1 MTISVAQTELK
12 NIMVTKKITQTEL
25 GQSVGVSQA
34 LVGQWVRGER
44 PISVQKAVELEQ
56 IFDVDAALLN
66 DDVKLARESMTRKTS
81 QAKNENTGKK

>member
-66 DDVKLARESMTRKTS
+66 DDVKLARESMTRKIS